1 MNLCMVTY
9 EGDLT
14 QFLVDRANGDPI
26 SQAIEANLD
35 DKYLGIYD
43 EQDIRD
49 MKDRVLYEIDDI
61 KNMEMLDCIMKR
73 NDYLGKYK
81 EVLVFAG

>member
-35 DKYLGIYD
+35 DKYLGMYD

-49 MKDRVLYEIDDI
+49 MKDRVLYEIDAFGRSSSRKEHRRI
-61 KNMEMLDCIMKR
+61 RSYRRPEIH
-73 NDYLGKYK
+73 LGSDP
-81 EVLVFAG
+81 